1 VAGAALGRFRGC
13 EAALAAGS
21 TETEHTMAG
30 AAAQQPSSRS
40 HAPATATA
48 TAADVMRPAL
58 TTVEASAHLAAAAYL
73 MSHAGETAL
82 VVIDEEQAR
91 RPIGLVTD
99 ADISLA
105 VADGKD
111 VNVVRIRDLMT
122 AEPIVVAPSTTIREV
137 ARSMVTGQL
146 RHLPVVSDVGLVGI
160 IDIGDVCRV
169 LLDPG
174 GESPLPADTVS

>member
-1 VAGAALGRFRGC
+1 MAGAALGRFRGC

-40 HAPATATA
+40 HAPATA

-174 GESPLPADTVS
+174 GEAPLPADTVS

>member
-1 VAGAALGRFRGC
+1 MAGAGLGRFRGC
-13 EAALAAGS
+13 ESALARRS

-40 HAPATATA
+40 HAPA

-122 AEPIVVAPSTTIREV
+122 AEPIVVTAATTIRDV

>member
-1 VAGAALGRFRGC
+1 MAGAGLDRFRD
-13 EAALAAGS
+13 ASLRWPAGS

-40 HAPATATA
+40 HAPA

-91 RPIGLVTD
+91 QPIGLVTD

-122 AEPIVVAPSTTIREV
+122 AEPIVVTAATGIREV

-174 GESPLPADTVS
+174 GDSPLPADTVS